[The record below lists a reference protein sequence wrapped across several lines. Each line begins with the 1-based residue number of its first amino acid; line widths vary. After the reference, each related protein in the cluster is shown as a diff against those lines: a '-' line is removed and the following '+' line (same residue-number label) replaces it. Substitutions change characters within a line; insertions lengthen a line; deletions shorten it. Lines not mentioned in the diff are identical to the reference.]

1 MQLFKRDPDP
11 LFDAFPGLETDRL
24 ALRRLN
30 VSDAPDLFEMLG
42 QADVARFTARKPL
55 QRVGDAVDLLRGV
68 GLDYATRRAIRW
80 AVCIESE
87 EKLVGTVGLHDWDR
101 YHRHI
106 AIGFDVRR
114 DQWGKGIGS
123 EMVTAVCAYAFD
135 HLGVQR
141 IEAHV
146 MKGNRSSQ
154 KLLEGIGFEPEGT
167 FRKRMY
173 KDGKQHDV
181 VIYGLVAHLEQLTH

>member
-1 MQLFKRDPDP
+1 MQVLKRDPDP
-11 LFDAFPGLETDRL
+11 LFDAFPGLETERL
-24 ALRRLN
+24 LLRRLS
-30 VSDAPDLFEMLG
+30 VSDAPDLHDML
-42 QADVARFTARKPL
+42 AHPELARFTVRKPL
-55 QRVGDAVDLLRGV
+55 QRVADAVDLLRGV

-80 AVCIESE
+80 GVCKRGED
-87 EKLVGTVGLHDWDR
+87 KLVATVGLHEWDR

-106 AIGFDVRR
+106 AIGFDVRHSN
-114 DQWGKGIGS
+114 WGEGIGT

-154 KLLEGIGFEPEGT
+154 RLLESIGFECEGT
-167 FRKRMY
+167 LRRRMY
-173 KDGKQHDV
+173 KDGGQHDV
-181 VIYGLVAHLEQLTH
+181 MLFSLIAHDESQTH

>member
-1 MQLFKRDPDP
+1 MQLVKRDPDP

-24 ALRRLN
+24 LLRRLN
-30 VSDAPDLFEMLG
+30 VSDAPDLFEMLSHP
-42 QADVARFTARKPL
+42 DVARFTGRKPL
-55 QRVGDAVDLLRGV
+55 KNVTDAVDLLRGV
-68 GLDYATRRAIRW
+68 GLDYATRRSIRW
-80 AVCIESE
+80 GVCTHEESR
-87 EKLVGTVGLHDWDR
+87 VIATVGLHSWDR

-114 DQWGKGIGS
+114 ENWSKGIGS

-146 MKGNRSSQ
+146 MKGNRSSHR
-154 KLLEGIGFEPEGT
+154 LLESVGFELEGT
-167 FRKRMY
+167 LRRRMY
-173 KDGKQHDV
+173 KDGRQHDV
-181 VIYGLVAHLEQLTH
+181 MMYGLCTHNELLTH